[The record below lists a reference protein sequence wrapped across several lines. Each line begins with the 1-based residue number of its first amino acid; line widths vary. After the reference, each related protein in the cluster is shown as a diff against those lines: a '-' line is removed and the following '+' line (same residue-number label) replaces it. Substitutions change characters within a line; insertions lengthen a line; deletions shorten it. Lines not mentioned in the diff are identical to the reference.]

1 VTIVAIAEPR
11 HDMLGI
17 KMMLSTMFSPA
28 DDIV

>member
-1 VTIVAIAEPR
+1 MIVATAEPR

-17 KMMLSTMFSPA
+17 KMMFNTMLRTA